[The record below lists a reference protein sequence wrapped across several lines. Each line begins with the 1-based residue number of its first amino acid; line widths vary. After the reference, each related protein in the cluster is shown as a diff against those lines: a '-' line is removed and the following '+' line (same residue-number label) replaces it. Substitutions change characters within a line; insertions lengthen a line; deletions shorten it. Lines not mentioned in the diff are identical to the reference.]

1 MSIHS
6 KNWHA
11 SIHKVEAAY
20 AEGESGGAYSQT
32 KLAAVTGLPYPKSY
46 GDNMFPMQK
55 EAKEAIESQDDGV
68 YGGEILTTGWEGIDS
83 SREEYIQD
91 TFYFDE
97 LILYKALQGSL
108 PTSYALHWQDHL
120 HDAGNP
126 ANDNLRYEAYGVFVK
141 ELSLKIPVNTGKK
154 DGYPSM
160 TVKEGCYSVK
170 YDDGDVTAL
179 KPNSLVKTPWLPIG
193 ANPIATQ
200 GSYVIGV
207 TGGALN
213 AVNGIECE
221 LVISNMFTEDKE
233 NSDDGLKYPYFLGF
247 ESIEFTA
254 KFRNY
259 TQYKAFIVNVLKN
272 VTNETR
278 YTVKITSGIASFFP
292 QITYMMVKEG
302 DLNRIP
308 EKGMVSYN
316 ITFSMT
322 EESVLTKEA
331 S

>member
-20 AEGESGGAYSQT
+20 AEGESGGAYAQT
-32 KLAAVTGLPYPKSY
+32 KLASVTGLPYPKSY

-55 EAKEAIESQDDGV
+55 QAKEAIESQDDGV
-68 YGGEILTTGWEGIDS
+68 YGGEVVSTGWEGIDS

-91 TFYFDE
+91 SFYFDE

-108 PTSYALHWQDHL
+108 PTSYALHWQDHIR
-120 HDAGNP
+120 AGS
-126 ANDNLRYEAYGVFVK
+126 AADNLRYEAFGVFIK
-141 ELSLKIPVNTGKK
+141 ELSLKIPPITGKK
-154 DGYPSM
+154 DGFPSW

-170 YDDGDVTAL
+170 YDDGAGTDVD
-179 KPNSLVKTPWLPIG
+179 SLVKTPWLPIG
-193 ANPIATQ
+193 ANPIATS
-200 GSYVIGV
+200 GSFTIG
-207 TGGALN
+207 GN
-213 AVNGIECE
+213 AINGIEGE
-221 LVISNMFTEDKE
+221 LVIVNSFTEDKE

-247 ESIEFTA
+247 DSIEFTA

-259 TQYKAFIVNVLKN
+259 TQYKAFIVNVLKT
-272 VTNETR
+272 VATEAR
-278 YTVKITSGIASFFP
+278 YTIKITSGLAACFP
-292 QITYMMVKEG
+292 QITNMQVKDG

-322 EESVLTKEA
+322 EASVLTKEA